1 MSDTKEYVV
10 SLNKNVDYAAFW
22 NDMETN
28 TVGLQHVPDRIVD
41 IVNNRDG
48 STRSCHYA
56 LTDEEATILQN
67 DSRVYSVEI
76 PLRLRD
82 DVQMVLRGRQIDDF
96 TKSAVSSG
104 NRTNWG
110 LNRIS
115 SAINNYGTGN
125 TTTGFYNYV
134 LDGTGVD
141 VVIQDSGIEVYHPE
155 FKNDKKTTAI
165 VALGQNVTGS
175 PGSTGFFYALLNRG
189 VPAWEYFV
197 RNWMTGTW
205 TVTGDLGSGITSAR
219 IVSVT
224 YDQDSV
230 FPIINQGQFQP
241 GVSYNFTNTGESGDT
256 RVQLID
262 WYGVSGLTSGTQSA
276 NHYRDYDGHGTH
288 VAGTVAGRTF
298 GWAKNAR
305 IYSLKVNGLEGTGD
319 SGTGI
324 SVTDCFDVIKLWHRN
339 KPINPLTGFRRP
351 TIVNMSWGYS
361 LTYSTVSSVTYRGT
375 TYSDASTTGNSTYR
389 WTNYGLV
396 PLTSGANFVTNF
408 RQGQVD
414 VDVQEMIDEGI
425 HVCIAAG
432 NNYHK
437 IDVPS
442 GIDYGNYFTTGGS
455 QYNYHQGSS
464 PLDDQAIK
472 IGSIDTKTYS
482 ADLDQCSVFS
492 EKGPGVDIWAPG
504 SNVLSCTSNTNA
516 FSGVAYKNDSG
527 FKQVI
532 LSGTSMASPQ
542 VCGLGA
548 LYLQT
553 NPGINAEQLKKWFC
567 NVTAVSNVIY
577 NTGLINDYT
586 NTRSMLG
593 SPNKFL
599 YNPFATETDGVLQN
613 GITITNGA
621 LTLS

>member
-10 SLNKNVDYAAFW
+10 SLKKDVDYAAFW
-22 NDMETN
+22 NEMETN

-56 LTDEEATILQN
+56 LTDEEAAILQN

-125 TTTGFYNYV
+125 TTNDAYNYV

-155 FKNDKKTTAI
+155 FKDN
-165 VALGQNVTGS
+165 N
-175 PGSTGFFYALLNRG
+175 G
-189 VPAWEYFV
+189 V
-197 RNWMTGTW
+197 
-205 TVTGDLGSGITSAR
+205 
-219 IVSVT
+219 
-224 YDQDSV
+224 
-230 FPIINQGQFQP
+230 
-241 GVSYNFTNTGESGDT
+241 T
-256 RVQLID
+256 RVQLIN
-262 WYGVSGLTSGTQSA
+262 WYTESGLTSGTQSA
-276 NHYRDYDGHGTH
+276 NHYRDYQGHGTH
-288 VAGTVAGRTF
+288 VAGIVAGRTF
-298 GWAKNAR
+298 GWAKNSR

-351 TIVNMSWGYS
+351 TIINMSWGYS

-375 TYSDASTTGNSTYR
+375 TYSDASTTGNSGYR

-414 VDVQEMIDEGI
+414 VDIQEMIDEGI
-425 HVCIAAG
+425 HVCISAG

-442 GIDYGNYFTTGGS
+442 GIDYNNYFTTGGTD
-455 QYNYHQGSS
+455 YYYHQGSS

-472 IGSIDTKTYS
+472 IGSIDTKTFS